1 MREILFKGK
10 NVDNDEWVEGFY
22 FMQWNFDTEKS
33 EHYIKAWGTDLT
45 IHSESIGQWINAFD
59 KNGKK
64 IFEDDV
70 VNYNNTLYVVKY
82 ISQYCRFAGV
92 NKHAVCAVFNFAKA
106 EIVGNIHD
114 NPELLEVVKC
124 NG

>member
-1 MREILFKGK
+1 MREFLFRGK
-10 NVDNDEWVEGFY
+10 NVDNDEWVEGVDV
-22 FMQWNFDTEKS
+22 MHNTIRGELCLSNTNQDWVRIIPSTIRQ
-33 EHYIKAWGTDLT
+33 YIGAT
-45 IHSESIGQWINAFD
+45 D
-59 KNGKK
+59 KNGKQ

-92 NKHAVCAVFNFAKA
+92 NQHTICAVFNFKNSV
-106 EIVGNIHD
+106 IVGNIHD
-114 NPELLEVVKC
+114 NPELLEGVKI